1 MEQRQSLQ
9 EMMLEKLD
17 QYIPKK
23 MKQNQL
29 TPYKKINSKWIK
41 DLNVS
46 CKNIKILEEN
56 TCSKISDIQCRN
68 IFAAIS
74 PQVLEIKQ
82 KQTKGNTSN

>member
-29 TPYKKINSKWIK
+29 TPYKKKNSKWIK
-41 DLNVS
+41 DLNV
-46 CKNIKILEEN
+46 NYETIKILEN
-56 TCSKISDIQCRN
+56 IGNKSSDIQCRN
-68 IFAAIS
+68 IF
-74 PQVLEIKQ
+74 LLTYLLKHWKQ
-82 KQTKGNTSN
+82 GRK